1 MTQNKTFLLLS
12 ASLLT
17 LVFSGCT
24 SSEAPRPSQPAVPPV
39 QRIAVDADTVTLI
52 DPPVSAVHKEEQIN
66 LSQKG
71 PLFHS
76 GMDDGCATAKGKYR
90 KNSENYNNAPEYK
103 DGWFYGR
110 RKCQAH

>member
-1 MTQNKTFLLLS
+1 MPKNKTFLLLS
-12 ASLLT
+12 ASLLA
-17 LVFSGCT
+17 LIFSGCT
-24 SSEAPRPSQPAVPPV
+24 STETPRPSQPAVPQVQSTPV
-39 QRIAVDADTVTLI
+39 TETVVAET
-52 DPPVSAVHKEEQIN
+52 PVSAVHKEEQIDLN
-66 LSQKG
+66 QKG
-71 PLFHS
+71 PLFRS